1 MANAAVSP
9 AGPLKTT
16 RLLTLGLAFCFAVIS
31 GSLGLNA
38 LIKSNQQKTQL
49 KKLGAPA
56 TVDIDTHDIFDSGV
70 VATVASAVIA
80 ILVFLFLLGT
90 YLPFTRSLTG
100 RTLRLQ
106 AVSLS
111 LAWLMLFG
119 SMIAYMIFFVNRQ
132 AGVKA
137 FIGNIQL
144 PDSAVQAV
152 EKMTGQTG
160 VYRHI
165 HYLEL
170 FAILPWFC
178 LLFTLIAIGTLFAA
192 ASRRT
197 RTAAEVP
204 ASPTTNRTSV
214 GQSMTEKDNG
224 SHHEKSSV

>member
-1 MANAAVSP
+1 M
-9 AGPLKTT
+9 
-16 RLLTLGLAFCFAVIS
+16 
-31 GSLGLNA
+31 
-38 LIKSNQQKTQL
+38 
-49 KKLGAPA
+49 
-56 TVDIDTHDIFDSGV
+56 
-70 VATVASAVIA
+70 ASAVIA
-80 ILVFLFLLGT
+80 ILLFLFLLGT

-165 HYLEL
+165 HYCKFFIFTISFFL
-170 FAILPWFC
+170 AGG
-178 LLFTLIAIGTLFAA
+178 LLRVHPRRHAADAYHRYFYPLLSGTLRDSSMVLPAIYA
-192 ASRRT
+192 HRHRHALCCSLEEDKDCRRS
-197 RTAAEVP
+197 AC
-204 ASPTTNRTSV
+204 
-214 GQSMTEKDNG
+214 
-224 SHHEKSSV
+224 